1 MKRRIAPLLGV
12 TIVLIVACTSLGL
25 YAMAS
30 TRALLPPPV
39 FHASDLSPEAPEAR
53 APWEG
58 NWASFLGPHEM
69 LGTSP
74 LDVAARRTLREDAN
88 ARGVA
93 AHAES
98 FASALTTPMVLHEGT
113 ALPYLV
119 WTRNVLIAALVRY
132 DAGDEAFAFALFESL
147 LGRELEL
154 AQHTCDLLFVIVSI
168 EETLEVLVEIGQAPG
183 GLSPPLHSLA
193 NTLATQRF
201 DLGRPSIAMYL
212 EQRARLEAL
221 VAETTTCDRITFDP
235 EETGRL
241 LNEHATQC
249 VAYARDETH
258 VVAPTPPPSW
268 QSRLFNRDGQILSE
282 VFASE
287 ATSSTAM
294 CGGVNQLRLRDAA
307 MHHLAER
314 VAALPIRP

>member
-1 MKRRIAPLLGV
+1 LGV

-154 AQHTCDLLFVIVSI
+154 AQHTCD
-168 EETLEVLVEIGQAPG
+168 
-183 GLSPPLHSLA
+183 
-193 NTLATQRF
+193 
-201 DLGRPSIAMYL
+201 
-212 EQRARLEAL
+212 
-221 VAETTTCDRITFDP
+221 RITFDP